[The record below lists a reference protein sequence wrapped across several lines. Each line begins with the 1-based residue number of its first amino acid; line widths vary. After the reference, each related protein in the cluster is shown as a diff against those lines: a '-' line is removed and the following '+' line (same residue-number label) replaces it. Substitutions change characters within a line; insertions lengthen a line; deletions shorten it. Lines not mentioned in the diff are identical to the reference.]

1 MITHLSLE
9 NFKCFNRKQGFDLS
23 NLNIFTGFNGR
34 GKSTIFQSLLML
46 SQSYERCRDIKYLYP
61 NGIYVNLDRVS
72 DLLNKEST
80 NNDRPI
86 KIGINTTVEDF
97 KEVEM
102 GFNPKGDWKAEL
114 CELVINNQNYFKTTS
129 SLEDSGKVVDDVQK
143 TLSETGT
150 PIKSITSVNSSQTIN
165 NPLYVPI

>member
-1 MITHLSLE
+1 
-9 NFKCFNRKQGFDLS
+9 
-23 NLNIFTGFNGR
+23 
-34 GKSTIFQSLLML
+34 ML

-102 GFNPKGDWKAEL
+102 GFKPKGDWKAEL

-143 TLSETGT
+143 HFLKHTHHSALYYLLLFYFC
-150 PIKSITSVNSSQTIN
+150 IKNRTIF
-165 NPLYVPI
+165 I